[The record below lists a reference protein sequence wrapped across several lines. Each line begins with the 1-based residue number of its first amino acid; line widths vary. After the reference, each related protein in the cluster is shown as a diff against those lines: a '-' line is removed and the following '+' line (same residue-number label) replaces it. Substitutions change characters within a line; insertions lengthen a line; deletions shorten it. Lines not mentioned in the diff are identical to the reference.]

1 MDTITRGTVIAAI
14 TTAALCWAPNVAV
27 ASLPRGP
34 EAAHAGITPAPFSEP
49 IGTLDGRTL
58 AQYVAEHVER
68 RLG

>member
-1 MDTITRGTVIAAI
+1 MNTITRITVIAAV
-14 TTAALCWAPNVAV
+14 TTAALIWASNVAV
-27 ASLPRGP
+27 ASTPRGP
-34 EAAHAGITPAPFSEP
+34 EAARAGITIAPFSEP